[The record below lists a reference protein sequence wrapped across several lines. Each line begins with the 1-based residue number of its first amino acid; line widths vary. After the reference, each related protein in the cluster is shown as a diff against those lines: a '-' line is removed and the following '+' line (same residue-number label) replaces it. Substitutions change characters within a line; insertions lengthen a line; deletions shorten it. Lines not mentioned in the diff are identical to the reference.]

1 MSFQG
6 IKGLGVEIKHP
17 ESSPKLKKLYGILQF
32 SKNFEHF
39 AGNYVKSETF

>member
-17 ESSPKLKKLYGILQF
+17 ESSPKLKRLYGILRF
-32 SKNFEHF
+32 SKNHEDF
-39 AGNYVKSETF
+39 AGHYVKSETF